1 MNNNKALIKNILNE
15 YFMSLSKNSLSIDES
30 SSTSVG
36 TGVYNKVLVFGEKK
50 WNNSELGP
58 FTENPSDQTD
68 KEKKQKKLTNII
80 KKNIVELRKNV
91 GGTHNTEVNSVPF
104 VNEDLAVWF
113 GTKKKPKGS
122 KQPAGPWVNICRKKE
137 GGGHPPCGRAE
148 ADPKSYPKCRA
159 KGVAAR
165 MSDAQKRAACAKK
178 RKAEKADTQTGKGQK
193 PVYSSYKTTKES
205 VNYLPPITLAKLA
218 GKILYEMKKKGINE
232 NLTVIKNLYNR
243 VPFTEKMITEL
254 HTSLNKNVLNES
266 ETNDLNY
273 LLLGGDKT
281 KQWVN
286 TILYSLKKGS

>member
-1 MNNNKALIKNILNE
+1 MMDNKVIIQDILNE
-15 YFMSLSKNSLSIDES
+15 YK
-30 SSTSVG
+30 
-36 TGVYNKVLVFGEKK
+36 KVLFES
-50 WNNSELGP
+50 N
-58 FTENPSDQTD
+58 
-68 KEKKQKKLTNII
+68 TNI
-80 KKNIVELRKNV
+80 
-91 GGTHNTEVNSVPF
+91 T
-104 VNEDLAVWF
+104 EDLAVWF

-137 GGGHPPCGRAE
+137 GGGHPPCGRPD
-148 ADPKSYPKCRA
+148 ADSKSYPKCRA
-159 KGVAAR
+159 KGVAAG

-205 VNYLPPITLAKLA
+205 VNYLPPIALSKLA
-218 GKILYEMKKKGINE
+218 GKILYEMKKKGVNE

-243 VPFTEKMITEL
+243 VPFTKKMITEL
-254 HTSLNKNVLNES
+254 HKSLNKNVLNES
-266 ETNDLNY
+266 ETADVNY

>member
-30 SSTSVG
+30 SSTSVS

-68 KEKKQKKLTNII
+68 EEKKQKKLTNII
-80 KKNIVELRKNV
+80 KKNIVKLRKNV
-91 GGTHNTEVNSVPF
+91 GGTHNTEVNSVPV

-137 GGGHPPCGRAE
+137 GCGHPPCGRAE

-165 MSDAQKRAACAKK
+165 MSDSQKRAACAKK

-254 HTSLNKNVLNES
+254 HTSLNKNVLTES